1 MEGKYYPSFRV
12 DGHGLCK
19 LEKMNLQLLI
29 PTLQRILYFINY
41 ESDLIVSI

>member
-19 LEKMNLQLLI
+19 LEKMNTSKDI
-29 PTLQRILYFINY
+29 VLYK
-41 ESDLIVSI
+41 L